1 MIEDQAAQVLLG
13 LSGGGLELMRNSF
26 SISSQ
31 SKRRGRLHEF
41 WVILI

>member
-31 SKRRGRLHEF
+31 SKRGRLHEF

>member
-1 MIEDQAAQVLLG
+1 
-13 LSGGGLELMRNSF
+13 LEPMRNSF

-41 WVILI
+41 WVILIWW